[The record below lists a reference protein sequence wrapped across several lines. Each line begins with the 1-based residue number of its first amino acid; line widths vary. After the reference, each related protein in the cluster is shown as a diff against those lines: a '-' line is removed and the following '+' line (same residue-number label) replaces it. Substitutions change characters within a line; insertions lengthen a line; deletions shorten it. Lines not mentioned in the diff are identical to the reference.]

1 MALGQEQRPC
11 HLGGAPPPRCL
22 PLIQGRYKSVALPSG
37 AKLTLLTGVSP
48 PAWGA
53 DPARGFGQTV
63 HNLDSRDRSK
73 RSGVWHGSCSTTRI
87 VQKSLCWFVVLG
99 ACACAP
105 TVRST
110 PVSEPDAVEASQP
123 SYVKRSASRDPAR
136 LRGDWEA
143 PSTLLIGWDSDWSE
157 AVETIVAAGATEV
170 QMDVLFGED
179 VPDSGYEKELFA
191 LGANVIHLDLDTP
204 WVRDYG
210 PLQIHT
216 ATGEARW
223 LDAHYS
229 FERARDDLLP
239 QLLAPGFS
247 AIVESMPLEVDGG
260 AVIGNGDGLCAITDR
275 SLGDAGLSADD
286 PDMDALLHT
295 MGCDTLA
302 VLPNLTDETTGH
314 ADVIAQFTAP
324 DRVMVS
330 EVDAQRHPT
339 DAAVLD
345 EAVRV
350 LREAAASRAKP
361 LAVVRVP
368 MHINGK
374 RYFSYVNGTPL
385 KDHYLAPSFRTLS
398 LDFEQKAHEAL
409 SKAVAPRKL
418 VTVPADAVVD
428 RGGVI
433 HCITLGLKEANVV
446 RELDVTPGDVAA
458 AQRSSTGP

>member
-1 MALGQEQRPC
+1 MP
-11 HLGGAPPPRCL
+11 GA
-22 PLIQGRYKSVALPSG
+22 A
-37 AKLTLLTGVSP
+37 
-48 PAWGA
+48 
-53 DPARGFGQTV
+53 
-63 HNLDSRDRSK
+63 
-73 RSGVWHGSCSTTRI
+73 
-87 VQKSLCWFVVLG
+87 
-99 ACACAP
+99 
-105 TVRST
+105 
-110 PVSEPDAVEASQP
+110 QP
-123 SYVKRSASRDPAR
+123 SYVKRSASRDPAL

-143 PSTLLIGWDSDWSE
+143 PSTLLIGWDSDWAE
-157 AVETIVAAGATEV
+157 AVETIVAVGASEV
-170 QMDVLFGED
+170 QMDVLFGEES
-179 VPDSGYEKELFA
+179 PDEAYEKQLFS

-229 FERARDDLLP
+229 FERSRDDLLP
-239 QLLAPGFS
+239 QILAPGFS

-260 AVIGNGDGLCAITDR
+260 AVLANGDGLCAITDR
-275 SLGDAGLSADD
+275 SLGDAGLTPED

-302 VLPNLTDETTGH
+302 VLPNLVDETTGH

-330 EVDAQRHPT
+330 QVDSERHPT

-345 EAVRV
+345 QAVRV
-350 LREAAASRAKP
+350 LQEAAASRAKP

-368 MHINGK
+368 MHVNGK

-385 KDHYLAPSFRTLS
+385 KAHYLAPSFRTLS
-398 LDFEQKAHEAL
+398 LDFEAKALEAL
-409 SKAVAPRKL
+409 TKAVAPRKL
-418 VTVPADAVVD
+418 VTVPADAMVD

-433 HCITLGLKEANVV
+433 HCITLGLKEANAV
-446 RELDVTPGDVAA
+446 REVDLLPADDSDVLPL
-458 AQRSSTGP
+458 

>member
-1 MALGQEQRPC
+1 M
-11 HLGGAPPPRCL
+11 
-22 PLIQGRYKSVALPSG
+22 
-37 AKLTLLTGVSP
+37 
-48 PAWGA
+48 
-53 DPARGFGQTV
+53 
-63 HNLDSRDRSK
+63 
-73 RSGVWHGSCSTTRI
+73 
-87 VQKSLCWFVVLG
+87 QKSLCWFVVLSG
-99 ACACAP
+99 CACAP

-110 PVSEPDAVEASQP
+110 PVSEPDTPAVSQP
-123 SYVKRSASRDPAR
+123 SYVKRSASRDPAL

-157 AVETIVAAGATEV
+157 AVETIVAAGSKEV
-170 QMDVLFGED
+170 QVDVLFGED
-179 VPDSGYEKELFA
+179 PPDDGYEKELSA

-216 ATGEARW
+216 ATGESRW

-229 FERARDDLLP
+229 FERARDDQVP

-260 AVIGNGDGLCAITDR
+260 AVIGSGDGLCAITDR
-275 SLGDAGLSADD
+275 SLADAGLSADD

-302 VLPNLTDETTGH
+302 VLPNLADETTGH
-314 ADVIAQFTAP
+314 ADVMAQFTAP

-330 EVDAQRHPT
+330 EVDAQRYPT

-350 LREAAASRAKP
+350 LQEAAASRAKP

-374 RYFSYVNGTPL
+374 RYYSYVNGTPL
-385 KDHYLAPSFRTLS
+385 KGHYLAPSFRTLS
-398 LDFEQKAHEAL
+398 LDFEAKALAAL
-409 SKAVAPRKL
+409 GRAVSPRKL
-418 VTVPADAVVD
+418 VTVPADAMVH

-433 HCITLGLKEANVV
+433 HCITLGLKEANAV
-446 RELDVTPGDVAA
+446 RELDVSPGDVEE
-458 AQRSSTGP
+458 QQPL